1 MTSTAKLE
9 LPSNGAA
16 GEKRK
21 PNDDSTPFITPEIAR
36 RHPTR
41 IPQSSATIPRKGI
54 LKRTP
59 RAKSTDPFPEKAD
72 PTPTIRATVSYTLAN
87 DFFQLPAIPT
97 SPRPTVGF
105 SEKNAIAIIGDTS
118 DEYESDRRG
127 SLALA
132 AGRSVSP
139 MPQIPETTLVE
150 PPAKMV
156 DETPDVPHT
165 AEGGCFVLAH
175 ELSESPTIA
184 SLDESKKTEG
194 RSTDDAAGFST
205 EDDLVSLSSTCSS
218 HIAGKWWNGKDTRF
232 LLHCEKKNCGHKHGS
247 PVGDGYLTPTQRS
260 NREIASLK
268 HKLKRS
274 ERECELKEAQ
284 LVELRER
291 IKQIDGARD
300 LAEDNRLMKLLEEKT
315 RRFEEDKERW
325 NTEREAVTERLTKE
339 IFELQNQLS
348 TKQSKIDRME
358 RERLVSTVE
367 ATTMTDPIDP
377 LNDDLLMPLAS
388 GQTTLTS
395 GSTPIVH
402 TPNDPNPNTS
412 FLGVNQ
418 KSVSVQQ
425 SPSFASVPAQV
436 LSGDAL
442 TEAYRQEAIFFR
454 TKASELEIIV
464 RQHIL
469 QQEQLV
475 NDAVQTMGPAE
486 AELPTRDPSAPPR
499 SPNEELAEKRK
510 RMQKHSMSLMVDSS
524 SGLFT
529 VQKSPSFVECQSSV
543 CAEKIRELKEDND
556 GILEKNGRLVREGKR
571 KAREL
576 MEAEKTAAANLREE
590 FEELAN
596 LANERLAESISSQR
610 AFQKLQDKNDTLDK
624 ALAYLEAKCQAY
636 QNAILDHGLV
646 VRGEDTSEWRRGF
659 DDPRFQVCFS
669 RDTQTELT
677 SAEMSANESEFTLL
691 SYQLRELQTEYKARQ
706 IDLDAQFTEIEQ
718 NLALKSQLVDQLTR
732 QLEIS
737 ARDTQLADEHRQK
750 ERDYYKEKIENL
762 SRELERLPGLQ
773 IEVERLQQEKS
784 LLEIKLRGVREEY
797 EDGMEAALREA
808 LKKSSEQERYWLE
821 KVQSVERSRENVK
834 NLLDK
839 LQMDFE
845 ELKMRSQ
852 VERTDLEQ
860 RLASSIEHVGLLD
873 RKLNAPKHDVAVEAK
888 PRTTNKYV
896 ACRPNQRHK
905 QVGVNKSEL
914 EPSKSDENVAQ
925 LLKYKEALLRTKR
938 QLAELDPSQ
947 PTPPRP
953 PRLVKT
959 IPTPTAQPATP
970 EDSEPNQQISTQTR
984 KSPSHSLFKSL
995 RKNRNAK
1002 SNLSLD
1008 QVHYDSANGV
1018 TLPTIHNHHGRRE
1031 ENNSDAL
1038 SFVSLPAVID
1048 HDYHE
1053 QEEESTSVSEVSEF
1067 VKSAPIVE
1075 NESSPVPLVETIV
1088 QLEQPQIALERQ
1100 ETLTSDEV
1108 SIEEIRKMEEHTR
1121 RLQDEL
1127 LTLRDRV
1134 AEADEW
1140 EAKVRGI
1147 SQLIPAIVHIGHPP
1161 TSTAVHSTAVDHLL
1175 EKVASF
1181 VREAQP
1187 VNLQRSSSVPD
1198 LNQEAKYMVRP
1209 CIQLNAKL
1217 RQKSL
1222 PRFRPLPIPSKWDNE
1237 RNELLR
1243 QNARYAAQLLA
1254 LKAKMD
1260 RGQTHAEEKR
1270 ASSVDRLPTTEFDV
1284 LERELRDLAEAIST
1298 VPSEHAEQLVQA
1310 RKQRDRVTAELI
1322 GIRQQLQDANNELLI
1337 YRREPRSDAQ
1347 ARWDDPRLLRSRS
1360 TEQLNGGPRELRKWK
1375 EATGTSFR
1383 ELNRLRKL
1391 LNETEAERS
1400 ELQTQLAIQRGEL
1413 ELARLAAIHERVGSK
1428 NLRRRPSTYKSMS
1441 LGEVDGSSL
1450 PDLQLKQPPM
1460 TLNES
1465 KRPKVVRAASHE
1477 EISSSDDRLDSSN
1490 PLHAE
1495 LRRAFQRQISGLRAK
1510 NRELEGRI
1518 VDLENKVTDEVPEE
1532 SEQTI
1537 SRDEHDKIVSEMQ
1550 AELDV
1555 LRRETEMY
1563 EKRLRDQEDLQIVLF
1578 RKGQQSAEFSM
1589 GEERQID
1596 AMTEDRVTLK
1606 FLHDAFYHYLVSNRV
1621 EARDHLQ
1628 AIMTILNFTNQQ
1640 KDEIYRR
1647 RGKSH

>member
-1 MTSTAKLE
+1 MTSTAKPE
-9 LPSNGAA
+9 LPSNGAV

-21 PNDDSTPFITPEIAR
+21 PSDDSTPFITPEIAR

-41 IPQSSATIPRKGI
+41 IPQSSSTIPRKGI

-87 DFFQLPAIPT
+87 DFFQLPSIPT

-156 DETPDVPHT
+156 DETPEFPHT
-165 AEGGCFVLAH
+165 VEGGCFVMAH

-194 RSTDDAAGFST
+194 RSTDEAAGFST

-247 PVGDGYLTPTQRS
+247 PAGDGYLTPTQRS

-315 RRFEEDKERW
+315 RRFEEEKERW
-325 NTEREAVTERLTKE
+325 NIEREAVTERLTKE
-339 IFELQNQLS
+339 IFQLQNQLS

-395 GSTPIVH
+395 GSTPNVH

-499 SPNEELAEKRK
+499 SPNEDLAEK
-510 RMQKHSMSLMVDSS
+510 Q
-524 SGLFT
+524 
-529 VQKSPSFVECQSSV
+529 
-543 CAEKIRELKEDND
+543 KIRELKEDND
-556 GILEKNGRLVREGKR
+556 GILEKMDDLFVKTSEYEDELQ

-576 MEAEKTAAANLREE
+576 MEAEKTAGANLRDE

-610 AFQKLQDKNDTLDK
+610 AFQKLQDKNDTLEK

-669 RDTQTELT
+669 RETQTELT

-737 ARDTQLADEHRQK
+737 ARDTQLAEEHRQK
-750 ERDYYKEKIENL
+750 ERDYYKQKIENL

-797 EDGMEAALREA
+797 EDGMEATLREA

-845 ELKMRSQ
+845 ESNEQTWSNVWHHQL
-852 VERTDLEQ
+852 RTLDF
-860 RLASSIEHVGLLD
+860 LD
-873 RKLNAPKHDVAVEAK
+873 RKLNAPKHDVSVEAK

-905 QVGVNKSEL
+905 QIGVNKSEL

-925 LLKYKEALLRTKR
+925 LMKYKEALLRTKR
-938 QLAELDPSQ
+938 QLAELDASQ
-947 PTPPRP
+947 STPPRP
-953 PRLVKT
+953 PPLVKT

-1018 TLPTIHNHHGRRE
+1018 TLPVLHNHGKRE

-1048 HDYHE
+1048 HNYHE

-1067 VKSAPIVE
+1067 VKSASIVE
-1075 NESSPVPLVETIV
+1075 NEPSPVPLVETIV
-1088 QLEQPQIALERQ
+1088 QLEEPQVKVERQ

-1121 RLQDEL
+1121 KLQDEL
-1127 LTLRDRV
+1127 LKLRDRV

-1140 EAKVRGI
+1140 EAKVRNI
-1147 SQLIPAIVHIGHPP
+1147 SQLIPTIVHIGHPP
-1161 TSTAVHSTAVDHLL
+1161 TSTFVHSTAVDQLL
-1175 EKVASF
+1175 DKVASF

-1198 LNQEAKYMVRP
+1198 LNQEAKYTVRP

-1217 RQKSL
+1217 RQKSP

-1260 RGQTHAEEKR
+1260 RAQAHTEEKR
-1270 ASSVDRLPTTEFDV
+1270 ASSVDRLQATELDV

-1360 TEQLNGGPRELRKWK
+1360 TEQLNDGPPELRKWK
-1375 EATGTSFR
+1375 EVLATGTSFR

-1391 LNETEAERS
+1391 LNDAEAERS

-1428 NLRRRPSTYKSMS
+1428 NLRRRPSTYKSTS
-1441 LGEVDGSSL
+1441 LGEVDASSL
-1450 PDLQLKQPPM
+1450 PDLQLKQPS
-1460 TLNES
+1460 TIFTAS
-1465 KRPKVVRAASHE
+1465 KRPKVIRAASHE
-1477 EISSSDDRLDSSN
+1477 EIWSSDDRLDSLN

-1518 VDLENKVTDEVPEE
+1518 VDLENKAADEVPEE
-1532 SEQTI
+1532 TEQRI
-1537 SRDEHDKIVSEMQ
+1537 SREEHDKIVTKMQ